1 MTTYIIRRLLMLIPV
16 LLGVSLLTFSIAKLT
31 PGDPARLALG
41 QHATPEG
48 IARLR
53 AAWHLDDPVLVQYGR
68 FIWNALHGDF
78 GESFRG
84 QKPVMRSILTRF
96 PQTAELAGAGLFLSV
111 FTGIPLGIL
120 AAWLNG
126 TLIDR
131 VIMVFSI
138 SMLSIPIF
146 WLAILLLY
154 VFGVWLNWVSVTAM
168 EGLEALILPAVCMAI
183 GPSAVL
189 TRMTRSSILETL
201 SEDYVRTARSKGLKE
216 QVVMVRHVLRN
227 AMIPI
232 ITLLGLMLAGFLTG
246 AVFIE
251 SVFARSGLGRFI
263 INAIAARDYPEVQ
276 GAVLF
281 TATIFVALNLVVD
294 LLYAAIDP
302 RIRYS

>member
-1 MTTYIIRRLLMLIPV
+1 MTTYILRRLLMLIPV
-16 LLGVSLLTFSIAKLT
+16 LLGVTLLTFSIAKLT
-31 PGDPARLALG
+31 PGDPARLMLG
-41 QHATPEG
+41 QYATPER
-48 IARLR
+48 IAEIRAELR
-53 AAWHLDDPVLVQYGR
+53 LDDPVLVQYAR
-68 FIWNALHGDF
+68 FLWNAMHGDF
-78 GESFRG
+78 GVSFRG
-84 QKPVMRSILTRF
+84 QKPVMNSILSRF
-96 PQTAELAGAGLFLSV
+96 PSTAQLAGAGLLLAV
-111 FTGIPLGIL
+111 LTGIPLGML

-126 TLIDR
+126 SFIDR
-131 VIMVFSI
+131 VIMFFSI
-138 SMLSIPIF
+138 SLLSIPIF

-154 VFGVWLNWVSVTAM
+154 VFGVWLKWVSVTDNS
-168 EGLEALILPAVCMAI
+168 GFSALFLPAVCMAI

-216 QVVMVRHVLRN
+216 KTVMARHVLRN

-232 ITLLGLMLAGFLTG
+232 ITLLGLMLSGSLGG

-251 SVFARSGLGRFI
+251 SVFARSGLGRFMI
-263 INAIAARDYPEVQ
+263 HAIAARDYPEVQ

-281 TATIFVALNLVVD
+281 AATILVVINLLVD

>member
-31 PGDPARLALG
+31 PGDPAQLMLG
-41 QHATPEG
+41 QHATPEL
-48 IARLR
+48 IAELHEKL
-53 AAWHLDDPVLVQYGR
+53 HLDDPVVIQYGR
-68 FIWNALHGDF
+68 FLWNALHGDF
-78 GESFRG
+78 GFSYRG

-96 PQTAELAGAGLFLSV
+96 PQTAELAGAGLFLAV
-111 FTGIPLGIL
+111 FSGIPLGML

-126 TLIDR
+126 TFFDR
-131 VIMVFSI
+131 VIMFLSI
-138 SMLSIPIF
+138 SLLSIPIF

-154 VFGVWLNWVSVTAM
+154 IFGVWLNWVSVTAN
-168 EGLEALILPAVCMAI
+168 EGLSALILPAFCMAL
-183 GPSAVL
+183 GPAAVL

-216 QVVMVRHVLRN
+216 QIVMVRHVLRN

-263 INAIAARDYPEVQ
+263 INAITARDYPEVQ

-281 TATIFVALNLVVD
+281 TATVFVSLNLLVD

-302 RIRYS
+302 RIRFS

>member
-1 MTTYIIRRLLMLIPV
+1 MTTYILRRLLMLIPV

-31 PGDPARLALG
+31 PGDPARLMLG
-41 QHATPEG
+41 QHATPER
-48 IARLR
+48 IAEIRAELR
-53 AAWHLDDPVLVQYGR
+53 LDDPVLVQYAR
-68 FIWNALHGDF
+68 FLWNAMHGDF
-78 GESFRG
+78 GVSFRG
-84 QKPVMRSILTRF
+84 QKPVMNSILSRF
-96 PQTAELAGAGLFLSV
+96 PSTAQLAGAGLLLAV
-111 FTGIPLGIL
+111 LTGIPLGML

-126 TLIDR
+126 SFIDR
-131 VIMVFSI
+131 VIMFFSI
-138 SMLSIPIF
+138 SLLSIPIF

-154 VFGVWLNWVSVTAM
+154 VFGVWLKWVSVTDNS
-168 EGLEALILPAVCMAI
+168 GFSALFLPAVCMAI

-216 QVVMVRHVLRN
+216 KTVMARHVLRN

-232 ITLLGLMLAGFLTG
+232 ITLLGLMLSGSLGG

-251 SVFARSGLGRFI
+251 SVFARSGLGRFMI
-263 INAIAARDYPEVQ
+263 HAIAARDYPEVQ

-281 TATIFVALNLVVD
+281 AATILVVINLLVD

>member
-16 LLGVSLLTFSIAKLT
+16 LLGVSLLTFGIAKLT
-31 PGDPARLALG
+31 PGDPARLMLG
-41 QHATPEG
+41 QHATPER
-48 IARLR
+48 IAEIR
-53 AAWHLDDPVLVQYGR
+53 AELHLDDPVLVQYAR
-68 FIWNALHGDF
+68 FLWNAMHGDF
-78 GESFRG
+78 GVSYRG
-84 QKPVMRSILTRF
+84 QKPVMNSILSRF
-96 PQTAELAGAGLFLSV
+96 PSTAQLAGAGLLLAI
-111 FTGIPLGIL
+111 FTGIPLGML

-126 TLIDR
+126 TFIDR
-131 VIMVFSI
+131 AIMFFSI
-138 SMLSIPIF
+138 SLLSIPIF
-146 WLAILLLY
+146 WLAILMLY
-154 VFGVWLNWVSVTAM
+154 VFGVWLNWVSVTDNS
-168 EGLEALILPAVCMAI
+168 GISALLLPAVCMAI

-201 SEDYVRTARSKGLKE
+201 SEDYVRTARSKGLSEKI
-216 QVVMVRHVLRN
+216 VMVRHVLRN

-232 ITLLGLMLAGFLTG
+232 ITLLGLMLAGSLAG

-263 INAIAARDYPEVQ
+263 IHAIAARDYPEVQ

-281 TATIFVALNLVVD
+281 TATLLVVINLLVD

>member
-16 LLGVSLLTFSIAKLT
+16 LLGVTLLTFSIAKLT
-31 PGDPARLALG
+31 PGDPARLMLG
-41 QHATPEG
+41 QHATPER
-48 IARLR
+48 IAEIRAELR
-53 AAWHLDDPVLVQYGR
+53 LDDPVLVQYAR
-68 FIWNALHGDF
+68 FLWNAMHGDF
-78 GESFRG
+78 GVSFRG
-84 QKPVMRSILTRF
+84 QKPVMNSILSRF
-96 PQTAELAGAGLFLSV
+96 PSTAELAGAGLLLAV
-111 FTGIPLGIL
+111 LTGIPLGML

-126 TLIDR
+126 SFIDR
-131 VIMVFSI
+131 VIMFFSI
-138 SMLSIPIF
+138 SLLSIPIF

-154 VFGVWLNWVSVTAM
+154 VFGVWLKWVSVTDNS
-168 EGLEALILPAVCMAI
+168 GFSALLLPAVCMAI

-216 QVVMVRHVLRN
+216 KTVMARHVLRN

-232 ITLLGLMLAGFLTG
+232 ITLLGLMLSGSLGG

-251 SVFARSGLGRFI
+251 SVFARSGLGRFMI
-263 INAIAARDYPEVQ
+263 HAIAARDYPEVQ

-281 TATIFVALNLVVD
+281 AATILVVINLLVD

>member
-1 MTTYIIRRLLMLIPV
+1 MTTYIIRRLIMMIPV
-16 LLGVSLLTFSIAKLT
+16 LLGVSLLTFGIAKLT

-41 QHATPEG
+41 QFATTER
-48 IARLR
+48 IAELR

-68 FIWNALHGDF
+68 FVFKAIQGDF

-84 QKPVMRSILTRF
+84 QKPVLRSIMTRF
-96 PQTAELAGAGLFLSV
+96 PSTAELAGAGLFLAV
-111 FTGIPLGIL
+111 ITGIPMGML

-126 TLIDR
+126 TFIDR
-131 VIMVFSI
+131 AIMILAISI
-138 SMLSIPIF
+138 LSIPVF
-146 WLAILLLY
+146 VLAILLLY
-154 VFGVWLNWVSVTAM
+154 VFGVWLNWVSITAN
-168 EGLEALILPAVCMAI
+168 EGLSALILPAACLAI

-216 QVVMVRHVLRN
+216 RVVMVQHVLRN

-232 ITLLGLMLAGFLTG
+232 ITLLGLMLSGLLAGS
-246 AVFIE
+246 VFIE
-251 SVFARSGLGRFI
+251 AVFARSGLGRFI
-263 INAIAARDYPEVQ
+263 INAIGARDYPEVQ

-281 TATIFVALNLVVD
+281 TATILVVLNLVVD
-294 LLYAAIDP
+294 VLYAVIDP